1 MASGIIT
8 GTTSNKFIESKIEWS
23 STPSTANNSS
33 TVTASLYY
41 RRTNSYSGS
50 PTAGD
55 GTFTIT
61 IDGQSGS
68 SSINFVVPNNNEWAL
83 ALTVTKTVVH
93 NSNGSKEIIIS
104 ATGSIP
110 SQSLKSTDCSG
121 TATLDSITRGAR
133 ILTATNFTDEENP
146 SIMYTNDAVY
156 DTTSLQ
162 ACVSLDLGG
171 SNPIIPWREIPVDG
185 LSYQFVLSEE
195 ERTMLRNAC
204 TDSNT
209 MFVIYILKS
218 VVGGVEYT
226 TRTHKV
232 LTIVNADPVFNDS
245 QVDYAD
251 SNTAV
256 VGVTGN
262 PKHIVQ
268 THSNLNVTYGA
279 AVGLKGATINRYI
292 IEVNGLTVTTA
303 MTGTIPL
310 GAVNSSTDVTLSVTA
325 VDSRGN
331 RTTVSKT
338 VTVLPWSV
346 PVLKATAGRPT
357 TFDEAVDVK
366 ADATISSVNDKN
378 TATVTCQYKTIG
390 GEYGAGVQIP
400 NGVKYAI
407 ACDPSYAYTFRITV
421 VDSFGGEAFVELDIE
436 KGILPLFIDTDKN
449 AVGINTFPKKGE
461 ALRVTGGVAVFENGI
476 VLNSAN
482 KSFKIT
488 INDSGSLVIEEMK

>member
-68 SSINFVVPNNNEWAL
+68 SSINFVVPNNNEWVL

-93 NSNGSKEIIIS
+93 NSNGSKEIVIS

-133 ILTATNFTDEENP
+133 ILTAKDFTDEENP
-146 SIMYTNDAVY
+146 VMLYTAEAVD

-171 SNPIIPWREIPVDG
+171 TDPIIPWREIPVDG
-185 LSYQFVLSEE
+185 LTYQFVLSEE

-204 TDSNT
+204 TDGNS

-218 VVGGVEYT
+218 VVGGAEYT
-226 TRTHKV
+226 TRMHKV
-232 LTIVNADPVFNDS
+232 MTIVNADPVFNDS

-251 SNTAV
+251 SNADAV
-256 VGVTGN
+256 NVTGN

-268 THSNLNVTYGA
+268 THSNLDVTYGA
-279 AVGLKGATINRYI
+279 AVGVKGASINRYI

-331 RTTVSKT
+331 RTTVNKT
-338 VTVLPWSV
+338 VTVLPWDV

-357 TFDEAVDVK
+357 TFDEEVELK
-366 ADATISSVNDKN
+366 ADATISSVNGKN
-378 TATVTCQYKTIG
+378 TATVTYQFAPID
-390 GEYGAGVQIP
+390 GEYCAEQQMP
-400 NGVKYAI
+400 SGVKYGVP
-407 ACDPSYAYTFRITV
+407 CDPAYAYTFRIKVT
-421 VDSFGGEAFVELDIE
+421 DSFGGSAFVELSVE
-436 KGILPLFIDTDKN
+436 KGILPLFIDTKKN

-461 ALRVTGGVAVFENGI
+461 ALRVTGGVSVFEDGI
-476 VLNSAN
+476 VLKSAS
-482 KSFKIT
+482 KQFKIT